1 MCGELLSALFSK
13 PGADPQAEDR
23 FRLLVIYMF
32 RQKKAILGVL
42 ESAWTAPDSPAPT
55 PSSMHQGFR
64 ADHLP
69 ATVAAKEQSKPYVCD
84 TVTVSRNIPHPRTP
98 SGLQATEAALSAE
111 ADFAIERLLAVHQV
125 SVHFLS
131 DADQSCRLLLGSSC
145 QAADAREEWCA
156 NYCRSPRSCTHDR
169 RAT

>member
-1 MCGELLSALFSK
+1 MCGALLSALSSK
-13 PGADPQAEDR
+13 PATDSQAKDR
-23 FRLLVIYMF
+23 FGLLVVCMF

-42 ESAWTAPDSPAPT
+42 ESAWTAPGSPAPT

-98 SGLQATEAALSAE
+98 SGLQASEAALSAE

-131 DADQSCRLLLGSSC
+131 NVDKSCRILLGTSC
-145 QAADAREEWCA
+145 QAAGARGARCA
-156 NYCRSPRSCTHDR
+156 T
-169 RAT
+169 